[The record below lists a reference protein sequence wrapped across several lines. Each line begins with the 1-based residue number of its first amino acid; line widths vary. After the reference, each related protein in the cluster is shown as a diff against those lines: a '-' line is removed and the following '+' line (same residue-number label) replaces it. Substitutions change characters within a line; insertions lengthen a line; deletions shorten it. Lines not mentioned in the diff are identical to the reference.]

1 VVNRDLGRMTM
12 QRTTIAG
19 ALLVLSS
26 LPWLIPELRVR
37 ETAELAR
44 LPYAARRARA
54 NGPFWISIAEV
65 ERRMGTNVPVILRHP
80 YDFDRA
86 VLLTYYLYP
95 RVTHYFA
102 NLDHYRALAPA
113 PPETP
118 LAYIDVDR
126 ADAVRVMTYPQIRA
140 EQMAEEPFA
149 PPPIT
154 SEAARELIIPFAVSF
169 DGADSYVT
177 QTAFRSESGGT
188 LTLTLEP
195 EGRTW
200 SVPLRS
206 GQPFVSRDLT
216 YPMSG
221 WIRVTAT
228 VPVRAGAA
236 LVNRG
241 RHRIV
246 PIEIYSAIPPL
257 PRRLAGGDK
266 LWLLNAETRAVEVK
280 VNGESVTLKAN
291 ELRALPAAETSE
303 IEGTVRVLPFTSK
316 KLSDGNTQFVWP

>member
-1 VVNRDLGRMTM
+1 MDCEADRVGRTGDATNAIVVDRDRGGVTM

-19 ALLVLSS
+19 ALLILAS
-26 LPWLIPELRVR
+26 LPELIPELRLR

-54 NGPFWISIAEV
+54 NGPFWVSIAEV
-65 ERRMGTNVPVILRHP
+65 ERRMGTKVPIILRHP
-80 YDFDRA
+80 DAFDRA
-86 VLLTYYLYP
+86 VFLTYYLYP

-102 NLDHYRALAPA
+102 SLDHYRALAPA

-118 LAYIDVDR
+118 IAYIDVDR
-126 ADAVRVMTYPQIRA
+126 IDAVRVMTYPQIRA
-140 EQMAEEPFA
+140 EQMAEEPFM
-149 PPPIT
+149 PPPVT
-154 SEAARELIIPFAVSF
+154 SEAARELIIPFAASF

-177 QTAFRSESGGT
+177 QTAFVSESDGA

-200 SVPLRS
+200 NVPLRA
-206 GQPFVSRDLT
+206 GVPFLSRDLA

-221 WIRVTAT
+221 WIRVSAT

-241 RHRIV
+241 RHRSV
-246 PIEIYSAIPPL
+246 PIEIYRDVPPL

-266 LWLLNAETRAVEVK
+266 LWLLNAEARPAEGEGNGGSTPVEP
-280 VNGESVTLKAN
+280 SA
-291 ELRALPAAETSE
+291 RP
-303 IEGTVRVLPFTSK
+303 
-316 KLSDGNTQFVWP
+316 